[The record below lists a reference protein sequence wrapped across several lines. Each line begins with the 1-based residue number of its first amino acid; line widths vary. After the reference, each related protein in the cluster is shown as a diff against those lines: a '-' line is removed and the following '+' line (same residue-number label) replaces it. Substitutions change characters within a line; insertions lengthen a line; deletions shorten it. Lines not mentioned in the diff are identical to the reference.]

1 MLKFIKKVWYAIMNV
16 FKVDGSLSI
25 DTSNVYVD
33 GSKADLSVCQ
43 LDASEYYQL
52 VSSGKCVSNTLY
64 VISSSSIKAYGQKI
78 ENLGMPMLSDDAA
91 TKGYVDSQIGQLPD
105 ISKLATR
112 DEVAQIAKDVFKSNL
127 QSILSS
133 L

>member
-1 MLKFIKKVWYAIMNV
+1 MLNFIKKVWYAIMNV

-33 GSKADLSVCQ
+33 GSKADLSICQ
-43 LDASEYYQL
+43 LDTSEYYQL
-52 VSSGKCVSNTLY
+52 VSSGKCASNTLY
-64 VISSSSIKAYGQKI
+64 VISSSNINAYGQKI

-105 ISKLATR
+105 ISKLVTR

>member
-16 FKVDGSLSI
+16 FKVDGNLSI

-33 GSKADLSVCQ
+33 GSKADLSICQ

-52 VSSGKCVSNTLY
+52 VSSGKCASNTLY
-64 VISSSSIKAYGQKI
+64 VISSSSINAYGQKI

-91 TKGYVDSQIGQLPD
+91 TKGYVDNQIGQLPD
-105 ISKLATR
+105 ISKLATK

>member
-16 FKVDGSLSI
+16 FKVDGNLSI
-25 DTSNVYVD
+25 DTSNVYVN
-33 GSKADLSVCQ
+33 GSKADLSICQ
-43 LDASEYYQL
+43 LDTSEYYQL
-52 VSSGKCVSNTLY
+52 VSSGKCASNTLY
-64 VISSSSIKAYGQKI
+64 VISSSSINAYGQKI

-91 TKGYVDSQIGQLPD
+91 TKGYVDNQIGQLPD
-105 ISKLATR
+105 ISKLVTR

>member
-16 FKVDGSLSI
+16 FKVDGNLSI

-33 GSKADLSVCQ
+33 GSKADLSICQ
-43 LDASEYYQL
+43 LDVSEYYQL
-52 VSSGKCVSNTLY
+52 VSSGKCASNTLY
-64 VISSSSIKAYGQKI
+64 VVSSSSINAYGQKI
-78 ENLGMPMLSDDAA
+78 ENLGAPMLSDDAA

-105 ISKLATR
+105 LSKLVTR
-112 DEVAQIAKDVFKSNL
+112 DEVAQIAKEVFKSNL
-127 QSILSS
+127 QNILST

>member
-1 MLKFIKKVWYAIMNV
+1 MLKFIRKVWYAIMNV

-25 DTSNVYVD
+25 DTSNVYVN
-33 GSKADLSVCQ
+33 GNKADLSICQ
-43 LDASEYYQL
+43 LNASEYYQL
-52 VSSGKCVSNTLY
+52 VSSGKCASNTLY
-64 VISSSSIKAYGQKI
+64 VISSSSINAYGQKI